1 MPPGTPRHLY
11 DAYVFDLD
19 GTVLLGETL
28 LPTAGETIGRLRA
41 LGKRTLFLTNNSTS
55 SHANYAEALT
65 AMGLPT
71 PPSDVV
77 NSTLVLI
84 DHLATVAPGARLM
97 VIGERPLVNALAAA
111 GFVIVDEPAPLE
123 VAGTTFALNHFPYE
137 WDERHGGKH
146 APHHPP
152 DEGEWLLHGHV
163 HDLWRQRG
171 RQINV
176 GLDAWGRLLSEEDIA
191 ALVAG
196 GERTLMGGQPG
207 PFTDSPLADR

>member
-1 MPPGTPRHLY
+1 MGQRYFTS
-11 DAYVFDLD
+11 DLHV
-19 GTVLLGETL
+19 GHENIWRKYCRESRPFSSTQAMNEAIVLLWNETVSWDDEVWVL
-28 LPTAGETIGRLRA
+28 GDVAMGRLDD
-41 LGKRTLFLTNNSTS
+41 S
-55 SHANYAEALT
+55 
-65 AMGLPT
+65 
-71 PPSDVV
+71 
-77 NSTLVLI
+77 
-84 DHLATVAPGARLM
+84 LAACARLQ
-97 VIGERPLVNALAAA
+97 GTRYLVPGNHDRVWRGSRNGPSRVEEYEAA

-152 DEGEWLLHGHV
+152 DEGEWLLHGNV